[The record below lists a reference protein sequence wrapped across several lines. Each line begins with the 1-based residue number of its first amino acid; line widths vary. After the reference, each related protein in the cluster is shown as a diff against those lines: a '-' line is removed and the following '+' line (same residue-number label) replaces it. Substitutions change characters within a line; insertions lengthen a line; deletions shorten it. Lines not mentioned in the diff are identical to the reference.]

1 VVYDVVRMS
10 LRTARESKFQA
21 GRAALLGLLVG
32 AASLSFGAC
41 GEPEARVV
49 AVFPPDASA
58 ESVGTGGTGGDTPLP
73 DTAGSAGAAPF
84 VVPNQRGRVKV
95 VGGKLI
101 TDLGTPLRGLTL
113 PVDTG
118 WALPDL
124 VSLTQIAEQ
133 TGLNTLHV
141 YLENSSLV
149 TGSNAGAGDSLV
161 LLAQQAGLY
170 VEIGYGT
177 GSAVVTF
184 DQAKLTAFWKFYAQ
198 RYAGQ
203 THVLYEI
210 QNGPELV
217 CSGTMA
223 EKILAMERS
232 TYATIR
238 AGAPDTHVVFFST
251 NSIVQPSVMT
261 DAITR
266 LGATVDWSNES
277 FGLDAAADCPP
288 FDLVKLV
295 AAASVKSVPLLMN
308 QLPAAAW
315 GSYVTQFEQTQ
326 IGWMQFQY
334 FAKSG
339 GTLAAQLTAYRN
351 SVTSEGVTWCP
362 ERGTFPQDSSTCR
375 K

>member
-1 VVYDVVRMS
+1 MS
-10 LRTARESKFQA
+10 LRTARESKSQA
-21 GRAALLGLLVG
+21 GLAALLGLLAST
-32 AASLSFGAC
+32 AALSVGAC

-49 AVFPPDASA
+49 ARFPPDASTA
-58 ESVGTGGTGGDTPLP
+58 AGGTGATGGDAPLS
-73 DTAGSAGAAPF
+73 DTAGSAGAEALA
-84 VVPNQRGRVKV
+84 VPAQRGRVKV
-95 VGGKLI
+95 VGGKLV

-124 VSLTQIAEQ
+124 ASLTQIAEQ

-149 TGSNAGAGDSLV
+149 AGSNVGAADSLV

-177 GSAVVTF
+177 GTAVVTF

-198 RYAGQ
+198 RYAAQ

-223 EKILAMERS
+223 EKTLAMERS

-277 FGLDAAADCPP
+277 FGLDSAADCPP
-288 FDLVKLV
+288 FDLPKLV
-295 AAASVKSVPLLMN
+295 AAASVQSVPLLMN

-315 GSYVTQFEQTQ
+315 GAYITQFEQAK
-326 IGWMQFQY
+326 IGWIQYQY
-334 FAKSG
+334 FARSG

-375 K
+375 Q